1 VGIEYEHAITRAIKE
16 EFDCDGTWPHA
27 DILDEV
33 ETLALERDLLA
44 EKLNAREVQVE
55 QLHAYAKALKEL
67 IDDLLTCQY
76 MLKGEIES
84 GVTWRN
90 ANQMDVCLECP
101 IQCNR
106 ERPSLKSRAEDL
118 GVSFR

>member
-1 VGIEYEHAITRAIKE
+1 MGIEYEHAITRAIKE

-27 DILDEV
+27 DILDDV
-33 ETLALERDLLA
+33 EALALERDLLA
-44 EKLNAREVQVE
+44 EKLDAREVQSK
-55 QLHAYAKALKEL
+55 QLCAHIKALKEL
-67 IDDLLTCQY
+67 VDDLLTCRY
-76 MLKGEIES
+76 MLMREIES

-90 ANQMDVCLECP
+90 VNQMDVCLECP

-106 ERPSLKSRAEDL
+106 ERPSLKSRAEEL